1 MIRALL
7 LCAVAHTKDLSHD
20 LSAHARNQA
29 LMHLPE
35 LENGNSGEEDV
46 FNLASV
52 SRRSITDHY

>member
-1 MIRALL
+1 
-7 LCAVAHTKDLSHD
+7 
-20 LSAHARNQA
+20 
-29 LMHLPE
+29 MHLPE